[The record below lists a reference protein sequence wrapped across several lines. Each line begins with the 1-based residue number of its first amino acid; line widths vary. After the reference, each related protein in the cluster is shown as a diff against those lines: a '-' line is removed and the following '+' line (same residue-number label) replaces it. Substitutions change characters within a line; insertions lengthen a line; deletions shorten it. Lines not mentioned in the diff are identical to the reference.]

1 MKRFFV
7 ILTTLT
13 MMISTLSADFFRL
26 DAGAGAWMQ
35 TPMDNTSP
43 SNLSDETT
51 TTEPYIWAY
60 LKHPVPIIP
69 NLRAEYV
76 GVETKNVAST
86 SNIIFKQLDVIPYY
100 NILDNLFW
108 ITLDLGL
115 DFKVIDGSNDK
126 GSRGTIA
133 STELFPLGYV
143 RARVE
148 IPATDIGF
156 EADVKYIEYSQTVIQ
171 DVRVKIDYTFSGYVV
186 SPAIELGYRIQKI
199 QTDEF
204 FNSEIDLEFS
214 GVYLGLMLI
223 Y

>member
-35 TPMDNTSP
+35 TPTGNTSP

-51 TTEPYIWAY
+51 TTEPYVWAY
-60 LKHPVPIIP
+60 LKHAIPIIP
-69 NLRAEYV
+69 NIRAEYV
-76 GVETKNVAST
+76 GVETKNVALT
-86 SNIIFKQLDVIPYY
+86 SNIILKQLDVIPYY

-115 DFKVIDGSNDK
+115 DFKVIDGSK
-126 GSRGTIA
+126 ETRGTIA
-133 STELFPLGYV
+133 SVELFPLGYV
-143 RARVE
+143 RGRVE
-148 IPATDIGF
+148 IPATDLGI
-156 EADVKYIEYSQTVIQ
+156 EADVKYVEYSQTNIY
-171 DVRVKIDYTFSGYVV
+171 DARIKIDYTFSGYIV
-186 SPAIELGYRIQKI
+186 SPAIELGYRVQKI

-204 FNSEIDLEFS
+204 FNSNIDLEFS